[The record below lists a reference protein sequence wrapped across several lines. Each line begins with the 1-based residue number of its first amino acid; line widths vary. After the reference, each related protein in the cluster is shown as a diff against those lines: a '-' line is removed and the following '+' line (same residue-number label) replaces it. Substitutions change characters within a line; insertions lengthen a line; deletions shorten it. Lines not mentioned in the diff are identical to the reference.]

1 MEKAMGY
8 RKPGTR
14 LEKKAAHPLADINDE
29 EAITLDRVGSFILVY
44 KIVLIVARVVAI
56 AKQTSQQQGPLHLC
70 QSRMDFNTSLPFSH

>member
-44 KIVLIVARVVAI
+44 KIAI
-56 AKQTSQQQGPLHLC
+56 IMIATSTSQRQGRRNFVKVVWI
-70 QSRMDFNTSLPFSH
+70 STASSGRTDYWGY